1 MCKTNIS
8 CIPYNRHTQLGD
20 VEENYMYISSN
31 HRSMFFSYAC
41 TRLSNEQKRKT
52 RTEQQEIYITRTN
65 FINKNIH
72 LLKRLK
78 RINESMLEWQVI
90 LQHAEHA
97 TKPTI

>member
-1 MCKTNIS
+1 MRIAS
-8 CIPYNRHTQLGD
+8 YHHSIPFPYVNVYKIQA
-20 VEENYMYISSN
+20 
-31 HRSMFFSYAC
+31 YAC